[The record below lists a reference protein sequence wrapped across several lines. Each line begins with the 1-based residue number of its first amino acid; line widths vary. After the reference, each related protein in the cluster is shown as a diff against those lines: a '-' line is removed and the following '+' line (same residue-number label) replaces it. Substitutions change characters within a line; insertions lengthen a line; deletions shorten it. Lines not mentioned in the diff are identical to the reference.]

1 MAVQEKPGLVYL
13 FKANPDMPGT
23 AKLFLRPKRFFLL
36 FLAFTS
42 CVASAQDNLSQ
53 RFLLTYTRSAH
64 YKPYPDDS
72 LEIVLSRKDFDS
84 VAFIRSVSTLDRN
97 GGNKIKKRMI
107 EKLLPWSGLQSA
119 QVQLE
124 YVKASADY
132 FTNYILSVDTAQLF
146 LDQANKILASYSN
159 PYLELVILR
168 TQAHLF
174 MYTDKFDLSLEYL
187 QTALK
192 LSEDIRAEHFRGLCY
207 QSLGHL
213 YRRIADYNSAV
224 EPLLKSTDIFQ
235 KLEMTEDELSSIME
249 LTNVYYYMEEYD
261 KVFEMDKRLVERC
274 RALGPERRLAFA
286 LTNLGEDYFQQDEFE
301 KAIDC
306 YEESIGLKKKL
317 DTDAYLFS
325 SYIDLLRTVAD
336 NYQV

>member
-1 MAVQEKPGLVYL
+1 
-13 FKANPDMPGT
+13 
-23 AKLFLRPKRFFLL
+23 LFLRPKRFFLL

-84 VAFIRSVSTLDRN
+84 VPFIRSVSTLDRN
-97 GGNKIKKRMI
+97 GGNKIRKRMI

-187 QTALK
+187 
-192 LSEDIRAEHFRGLCY
+192 
-207 QSLGHL
+207 
-213 YRRIADYNSAV
+213 
-224 EPLLKSTDIFQ
+224 
-235 KLEMTEDELSSIME
+235 
-249 LTNVYYYMEEYD
+249 
-261 KVFEMDKRLVERC
+261 
-274 RALGPERRLAFA
+274 
-286 LTNLGEDYFQQDEFE
+286 
-301 KAIDC
+301 
-306 YEESIGLKKKL
+306 
-317 DTDAYLFS
+317 
-325 SYIDLLRTVAD
+325 
-336 NYQV
+336 

>member
-1 MAVQEKPGLVYL
+1 
-13 FKANPDMPGT
+13 
-23 AKLFLRPKRFFLL
+23 
-36 FLAFTS
+36 
-42 CVASAQDNLSQ
+42 
-53 RFLLTYTRSAH
+53 
-64 YKPYPDDS
+64 
-72 LEIVLSRKDFDS
+72 
-84 VAFIRSVSTLDRN
+84 
-97 GGNKIKKRMI
+97 
-107 EKLLPWSGLQSA
+107 
-119 QVQLE
+119 
-124 YVKASADY
+124 
-132 FTNYILSVDTAQLF
+132 
-146 LDQANKILASYSN
+146 
-159 PYLELVILR
+159 
-168 TQAHLF
+168 

-192 LSEDIRAEHFRGLCY
+192 LSEDIRVEHFRGLCF

-249 LTNVYYYMEEYD
+249 LTNVYYYYLEEYD

-274 RALGPERRLAFA
+274 CALGLKRRLAFA
-286 LTNLGEDYFQQDEFE
+286 LTNLGEDYFHQDEFE